1 MLTGAEY
8 IGQLENEVAAKATEA
23 HELRLQN
30 RALFEENANLTDLAR
45 MLLSSPH
52 FSSFLEDSNMSGVPA
67 QAQPG
72 QQPAQQQPQQAQPP
86 QLPSQPQQQPV
97 VSQPMQ
103 SAPAKEATANPGSQ
117 QFQMQQNPQ
126 VGMVMVPSQAMDI
139 STMDMNNGGWNSG
152 IDMNY
157 GNTPVFAV
165 MEVPEGPAITGD
177 VLSGKSSNFIEPS
190 VLEPAKDEIPALD
203 LPPIVEGKGYGTG
216 SEVEINDPAF
226 PLYSDS
232 PSSTDVPEPFNGV
245 RPEKE
250 SPAFEI
256 VVESEL
262 EAAKARLKHLCS
274 SMEPAYQRI
283 SKLTSHL

>member
-1 MLTGAEY
+1 MLTDTEY

-67 QAQPG
+67 QAQPA

-103 SAPAKEATANPGSQ
+103 SAPTKEATANPGPQ
-117 QFQMQQNPQ
+117 QFPMQQNPQ

-157 GNTPVFAV
+157 GNASVFAV
-165 MEVPEGPAITGD
+165 TEVPEGPALTGD
-177 VLSGKSSNFIEPS
+177 VLSGKSSNFA
-190 VLEPAKDEIPALD
+190 EPASESAKGELPALE
-203 LPPIVEGKGYGTG
+203 LPPIVEGREFGTG
-216 SEVEINDPAF
+216 SEIEMNDPAF

-232 PSSTDVPEPFNGV
+232 PASTDVPESFNGV

-262 EAAKARLKHLCS
+262 EAAKTRLKHLCS